1 MKKPVNTHLVIKG
14 IPHGLLTPQEFVET
28 NFGEEMAANLSAN
41 DNKPEENLIPFLV
54 AYQYMDLKAQLMALG
69 KHEEPS
75 TPEGEEALRDLAIQ
89 NVSENFHEIV
99 QGLGSEGMGVILSA
113 VTRQKVR
120 VILN

>member
-1 MKKPVNTHLVIKG
+1 MKKPANTHLVIKG
-14 IPHGLLTPQEFVET
+14 IPHGLLNPQEFIET
-28 NFGEEMAANLSAN
+28 NFGKEMATNLSVN
-41 DNKPEENLIPFLV
+41 GNKPEENLIPFLV

-69 KHEEPS
+69 KHEDPS
-75 TPEGEEALRDLAIQ
+75 TPEGEEALRDLAVQ